1 MSSRTRS
8 FAGLLI
14 VPLLAAACD
23 GDHPTPTALTEPPAS
38 ISAAVTESS
47 IDICH
52 LTGSGGS
59 VKSVSLSNWPAHRS
73 HGDYALQWQVD
84 PQTGIAGDGIHFVR
98 ISDAVSAADS
108 TRRKNS
114 EKSSAACRITI
125 SVAPGNYTGSFDV
138 ISSTLERFPIF
149 MGVPDVTL
157 RGALEMPND
166 DKHRASGAGTAGAS
180 IIKPDRG
187 LTATETMVV
196 IADDTSGYH
205 GNGVTVEN
213 FRFRSGYDT
222 LGTVNGG
229 IGVGALRVR
238 DILVRG
244 NHFERTVFTAIDLR
258 ASRGVI
264 ENNYANFLGTACG
277 VCLAGPGSYDVN
289 NNRIVEGGFV
299 GLFAAPVVV
308 LPNFPMGTIRSIV
321 VAPYVAPA
329 VAADTASINNNDI
342 SNQRHH
348 SNGFGTGIR
357 LVTFS
362 SGAAVNTAQSGK
374 IRLSRNTLFHNT
386 FAISIDANTP
396 LNASPTVPGNIDVTL
411 TKNVIGP
418 SCRNNLLV
426 SFTRIS
432 HTLGTTTQGYL
443 LNSTYTVSLGG
454 DTPWSSAWYDN
465 PSGNGDTLRVDGVEF
480 TGTHASPSDPPSC

>member
-1 MSSRTRS
+1 
-8 FAGLLI
+8 
-14 VPLLAAACD
+14 
-23 GDHPTPTALTEPPAS
+23 
-38 ISAAVTESS
+38 
-47 IDICH
+47 
-52 LTGSGGS
+52 
-59 VKSVSLSNWPAHRS
+59 
-73 HGDYALQWQVD
+73 
-84 PQTGIAGDGIHFVR
+84 
-98 ISDAVSAADS
+98 
-108 TRRKNS
+108 
-114 EKSSAACRITI
+114 
-125 SVAPGNYTGSFDV
+125 
-138 ISSTLERFPIF
+138 
-149 MGVPDVTL
+149 
-157 RGALEMPND
+157 
-166 DKHRASGAGTAGAS
+166 
-180 IIKPDRG
+180 
-187 LTATETMVV
+187 
-196 IADDTSGYH
+196 
-205 GNGVTVEN
+205 
-213 FRFRSGYDT
+213 
-222 LGTVNGG
+222 
-229 IGVGALRVR
+229 
-238 DILVRG
+238 
-244 NHFERTVFTAIDLR
+244 
-258 ASRGVI
+258 
-264 ENNYANFLGTACG
+264 
-277 VCLAGPGSYDVN
+277 
-289 NNRIVEGGFV
+289 
-299 GLFAAPVVV
+299 
-308 LPNFPMGTIRSIV
+308 MGTIRSIV

-348 SNGFGTGIR
+348 TNGFGTGIR

-374 IRLSRNTLFHNT
+374 IRLSRNTLFQNT